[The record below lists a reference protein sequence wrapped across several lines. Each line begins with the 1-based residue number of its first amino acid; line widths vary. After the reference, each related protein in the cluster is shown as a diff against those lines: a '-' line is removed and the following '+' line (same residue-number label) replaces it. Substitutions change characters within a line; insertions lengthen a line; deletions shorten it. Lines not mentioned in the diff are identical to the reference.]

1 MADVKISALAA
12 LTGANTATDD
22 LYVVVDTNVPETKK
36 QTRAELFQNV
46 PDMATAGTFV
56 HNEAG
61 ADKDARFEGDTDQN
75 LLFTDASTDR
85 VGVGTSAPVA
95 KFQVNGSFA
104 TYPPIGVSADYV
116 VTNNDFVVFSFR
128 NATNTIT
135 LPDPATS
142 AGRLLWIVNKGS
154 GGTAGTVVSASSNVI
169 LLTSTSTGSAILPA
183 VVGSFALLI
192 SNGVSWYKVAG
203 ANAGATYSNASV

>member
-1 MADVKISALAA
+1 MADVKISALSA

-46 PDMATAGTFV
+46 PDMSTGGTFV

-61 ADKDARFEGDTDQN
+61 ADKDARFEGDTNPN

-85 VGVGTSAPVA
+85 VGVCTSTPVA

-104 TYPPIGVSADYV
+104 TYPPVGTSVDYV
-116 VTNNDFVVFSFR
+116 VTIDDFVIFSQR
-128 NATNTIT
+128 AATNTIT
-135 LPDPATS
+135 LPAPATC
-142 AGRLLWIVNKGS
+142 AGRLLWIVNT
-154 GGTAGTVVSASSNVI
+154 GGGAVNSASSNVYP
-169 LLTSTSTGSAILPA
+169 LTSATLGFAILPNI
-183 VVGSFALLI
+183 VGSFALLI
-192 SNGVSWYKVAG
+192 SNGAAWYKVAG
-203 ANAGATYSNASV
+203 ANAPAGS

>member
-46 PDMATAGTFV
+46 PDIGVSGSFT
-56 HNEAG
+56 HNDAG
-61 ADKDARFEGDTDQN
+61 ADKDARFEGVGDPV

-85 VGVGTSAPVA
+85 VGVGTSTPMA

-104 TYPPIGVSADYV
+104 TSAPIGITANYV
-116 VTNNDFVVFSFR
+116 VTNNDFVIFSFS
-128 NATNTIT
+128 TTTITIT
-135 LPDPATS
+135 LPDPAAS

-154 GGTAGTVVSASSNVI
+154 GGTAGTVVSASSNVY
-169 LLTSTSTGSAILPA
+169 LLTSTTLGTAILAA

-192 SNGVSWYKVAG
+192 SNGAAWYKVAG

>member
-1 MADVKISALAA
+1 MADVKISALSA

-22 LYVVVDTNVPETKK
+22 LYVVVDSNVPETKK

-56 HNEAG
+56 HNDAG

-104 TYPPIGVSADYV
+104 TSAPVGTTTDYS
-116 VTNNDFVVFSFR
+116 VTISDFVIFSQR
-128 NATNTIT
+128 TTTNTIT
-135 LPDPATS
+135 LPDPAAS
-142 AGRLLWIVNKGS
+142 PGRLIWIVNKGN
-154 GGTAGTVVSASSNVI
+154 GTTAGAVNSASSNVI
-169 LLTSTSTGSAILPA
+169 LLTGVSAQPTILPT

-203 ANAGATYSNASV
+203 ANAGATYSNLSV

>member
-46 PDMATAGTFV
+46 PDMATGGTFV

-85 VGVGTSAPVA
+85 VGVGTSTPVA

-104 TYPPIGVSADYV
+104 AFPPVGVTAGYV
-116 VTNNDFVVFSFR
+116 VTNNDFVMFSFSTT
-128 NATNTIT
+128 AITIT
-135 LPDPATS
+135 LPNPTAS
-142 AGRLLWIVNKGS
+142 AGRLLWIANKGN
-154 GGTAGTVVSASSNVI
+154 GTTAGTVVSASSNVI
-169 LLTSTSTGSAILPA
+169 PLTSASTGTAILPA

-192 SNGVSWYKVAG
+192 SNGVDWYKVAG
-203 ANAGATYSNASV
+203 ANAPAGS